1 MLGRLSIVGLGLL
14 CCVPVAFADE
24 ADVKKAAK
32 SQANEIQSALVKGE
46 FGKVADR
53 THPKAVEALGGKE
66 KMVVFLTEGIKEMKK
81 AGIEFKATKML
92 DPSDPVKVGK
102 ELYILVPFTLE
113 LTISGKRF
121 QSKGALVGVS
131 SDGGKMWVFLDATPG
146 RDKLKDLLPDLPD
159 SLMIPKPEMPTPVK
173 D

>member
-1 MLGRLSIVGLGLL
+1 ML
-14 CCVPVAFADE
+14 CCVPFAFADE

-32 SQANEIQSALVKGE
+32 SQADEIQSALIKGD

-53 THPKAVEALGGKE
+53 THPKAVEALGGKQ
-66 KMVVFLTEGIKEMKK
+66 KMVAFLTAGIKEMKK
-81 AGIEFKATKML
+81 EGIEFKLSKML
-92 DPSDPVKVGK
+92 DPSDPVKAGK

-131 SDGGKMWVFLDATPG
+131 SDGGKTWVYLDTAPG
-146 RDKLKDLLPDLPD
+146 REKLKDLLPDLPD